1 MVSSKTVLKMFGMS
15 EEERNKMVDKMT
27 EENAKYLLKIALR
40 FIMPSDEQRKMNME
54 FLGIETDQ

>member
-27 EENAKYLLKIALR
+27 EENAKYLLKIALKS
-40 FIMPSDEQRKMNME
+40 IMPSDEQRKMNME